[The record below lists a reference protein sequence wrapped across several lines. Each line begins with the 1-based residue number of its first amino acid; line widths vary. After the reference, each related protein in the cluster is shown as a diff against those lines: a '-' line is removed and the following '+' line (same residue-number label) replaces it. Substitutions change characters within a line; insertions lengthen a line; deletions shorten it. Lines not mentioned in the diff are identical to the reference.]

1 VPGGGYIEHQACAGL
16 AKIKLMKGKKELQTS
31 HPSPA
36 IGDREAIEHFKQ
48 AMASGKHWYIALL
61 EAIGLWSSREETHNG
76 RHYCYLIEGQAFDWL
91 LLAERLCQEAN
102 GYLPEDEISE
112 LLLRGKPPIELTEEE
127 FKTLIG
133 SSKYCA
139 YLNYLYGVIVER
151 ALLFAVEEEID
162 KEQRAHVY
170 QNHPQDSYQRIYG
183 ADQQTLLKCFRQ
195 GKGYPQ
201 RSSINLSELQ
211 EFTYWL
217 FKNRLR
223 NSDRAR
229 VASDTKKALAYLER
243 LRRAKQFSCIS
254 YMEEP
259 TAASEL

>member
-1 VPGGGYIEHQACAGL
+1 
-16 AKIKLMKGKKELQTS
+16 MKEEKRRQTPHS
-31 HPSPA
+31 LPA

-48 AMASGKHWYIALL
+48 AMAAGKHWYIALL
-61 EAIGLWSSREETHNG
+61 EAIGRWSSREETHNG

-102 GYLPEDEISE
+102 GYLPEDEMSN
-112 LLLRGKPPIELTEEE
+112 LLLRGKPPIELTAEE
-127 FKTLIG
+127 FETLIG
-133 SSKYCA
+133 SAKYRA

-151 ALLFAVEEEID
+151 ALLLAVEEEID

-170 QNHPQDSYQRIYG
+170 QNHPRDSYQRIYG

-195 GKGYPQ
+195 GKGYRQ
-201 RSSINLSELQ
+201 QSSITLSELQ

-217 FKNRLR
+217 FKNRLL

-243 LRRAKQFSCIS
+243 LGRTNQFPFIPS
-254 YMEEP
+254 MEEP
-259 TAASEL
+259 TSVSEL